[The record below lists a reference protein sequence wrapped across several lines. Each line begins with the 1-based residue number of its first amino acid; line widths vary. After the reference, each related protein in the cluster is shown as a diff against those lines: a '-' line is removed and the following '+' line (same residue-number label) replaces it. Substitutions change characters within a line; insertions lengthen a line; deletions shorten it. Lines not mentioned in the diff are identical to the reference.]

1 MHSLPA
7 RQLPSLGSP
16 ALLPREHGTYFQL
29 GLPLA
34 TALAVTRPTSAAL
47 WLTAAM
53 AACFLAFE
61 PLRVALG
68 HRGAR
73 RQQESR
79 LPAWRQGVSLALLAL
94 ACGVPAVLGL
104 EPAHRPYLALPTILG
119 LEVLLMAWGRQ
130 ERTLSGEV
138 LAALALSACAVPV
151 ALAGGMAPGA
161 ALSLW
166 GTFGLGFSVATV
178 AVHTVI
184 RAHKPRVHRAGPRAA
199 GLAAVGLG
207 LAAAVAW
214 ALLAGLS
221 PWRVAAL
228 LPPAAVALGACALL
242 PSPRHLKRLG
252 WSFAAAGLVTTV
264 LLCAGLS

>member
-1 MHSLPA
+1 MHLVPA
-7 RQLPSLGSP
+7 RPLPPS
-16 ALLPREHGTYFQL
+16 ALLPREHGAYFQL

-61 PLRVALG
+61 PLRVVLG

-73 RQQESR
+73 RREEHG
-79 LPAWRQGVSLALLAL
+79 PAAGSQGLVLAVLSAGFL
-94 ACGVPAVLGL
+94 VPGVLGL
-104 EPAHRPYLALPTILG
+104 EPAHRPYLALPAILG

-151 ALAGGMAPGA
+151 ALAGGMAPGV

-184 RAHKPRVHRAGPRAA
+184 RAHKPRVHRAGLRAA
-199 GLAAVGLG
+199 GMAAVGLG
-207 LAAAVAW
+207 LAAAVGW
-214 ALLAGLS
+214 AVVAGLS

-252 WSFAAAGLVTTV
+252 WSFAAAGLATTV
-264 LLCAGLS
+264 LLGAGLS

>member
-1 MHSLPA
+1 MLTLPA
-7 RQLPSLGSP
+7 RQSLPTAHAS
-16 ALLPREHGTYFQL
+16 LLPREHGAYFQL

-34 TALAVTRPTSAAL
+34 TALAATRPTPSAL
-47 WLTAAM
+47 WLTAAS

-68 HRGAR
+68 RRGAR
-73 RQQESR
+73 LQREYG
-79 LPAWRQGVSLALLAL
+79 LPAWRQGGALAVLGL
-94 ACGVPAVLGL
+94 ACGVLAVLGL
-104 EPAHRPYLALPTILG
+104 EPAHRPYLALPIILG
-119 LEVLLMAWGRQ
+119 LEVLLMTWGHQ
-130 ERTLSGEV
+130 ERTVSGEV

-184 RAHKPRVHRAGPRAA
+184 RAHKPRLHRAGPRAA
-199 GLAAVGLG
+199 GLAAVSLG
-207 LAAAVAW
+207 LAAAVTW
-214 ALLAGLS
+214 AVLAGLS
-221 PWRVAAL
+221 PWRVVAL

-242 PSPRHLKRLG
+242 PPPRHLKRLG

-264 LLCAGLS
+264 LLAAGLS